1 MAVVHSSII
10 RGVEYLQIVTRYGS
24 RVGEGTEMW
33 KDLGPITRG
42 VLSHSPPHS
51 QFCISHCPSFLDLW
65 FCTPR
70 LQSAVYACL
79 FTEGL
84 LFLLLYMVALLPH
97 MTIVSLMFFL
107 CMYLN
112 FTQLIYLTLLL
123 FVDASHLDANVSSFL
138 NYFSCPHV
146 CCSHQKE
153 KNVAI
158 FATVTNL

>member
-1 MAVVHSSII
+1 M
-10 RGVEYLQIVTRYGS
+10 RGQKCGRI
-24 RVGEGTEMW
+24 W
-33 KDLGPITRG
+33 APFTRG

-158 FATVTNL
+158 FATVTSL

>member
-1 MAVVHSSII
+1 MGVMWM
-10 RGVEYLQIVTRYGS
+10 RGQKCRRIWAPFSKEFSPTPLPTPNSVFPIV
-24 RVGEGTEMW
+24 
-33 KDLGPITRG
+33 L
-42 VLSHSPPHS
+42 HS
-51 QFCISHCPSFLDLW
+51 QTFGFVLLGCNLQFLFAFC
-65 FCTPR
+65 
-70 LQSAVYACL
+70 
-79 FTEGL
+79 TEGL

-158 FATVTNL
+158 FATVTSL